1 MNSKPIDELT
11 IDDLKNYKIWQWA
24 LDEEENEAQ
33 DETWV
38 TPAATDNFTSDL
50 NGSIVLGT
58 LYINA
63 NQTMPIMCSLDVT
76 TDEVSID
83 SVIVYKK
90 EGDDYLGLEDMIHEL
105 TFPVT
110 IEIDI
115 TLNKQFKALRFTVN
129 KVDVY
134 RNQIKA
140 SLL

>member
-33 DETWV
+33 DETWI

-58 LYINA
+58 IYINA

-76 TDEVSID
+76 THEVSID

-90 EGDDYLGLEDMIHEL
+90 EGDAAFQQMIDYGHFNHYQEDIAFIRKYGKDWL
-105 TFPVT
+105 
-110 IEIDI
+110 
-115 TLNKQFKALRFTVN
+115 
-129 KVDVY
+129 
-134 RNQIKA
+134 
-140 SLL
+140 

>member
-50 NGSIVLGT
+50 NRSIVLGT
-58 LYINA
+58 IYINA

-76 TDEVSID
+76 THEVSID

-90 EGDDYLGLEDMIHEL
+90 EGDAAFQQMIKQGHFDHYQEDIAFIRKYGKDWL
-105 TFPVT
+105 
-110 IEIDI
+110 
-115 TLNKQFKALRFTVN
+115 
-129 KVDVY
+129 
-134 RNQIKA
+134 
-140 SLL
+140 